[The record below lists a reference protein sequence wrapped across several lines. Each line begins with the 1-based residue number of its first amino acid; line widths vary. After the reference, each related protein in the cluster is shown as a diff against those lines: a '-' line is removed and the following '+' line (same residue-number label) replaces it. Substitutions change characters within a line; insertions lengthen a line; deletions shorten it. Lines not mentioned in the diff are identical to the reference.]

1 MCIKLHDKCAEMR
14 FKSGMSNPQTD
25 ARAVSQND
33 VYSVR
38 PGVVVAEGKTM
49 RNINQHLISERLK
62 ISRSTVSRCF
72 TNHPGINPKTRAKV
86 FALASKM
93 GYSHP
98 EKRVPTGGKAS
109 SRRLAFGVL
118 ICVDLP
124 NFEQTAYGN
133 PGQEL
138 LNGLSEMARAG
149 HVRLDL
155 HFVRPEDLHL
165 NGPSYAKIFSGRRR
179 QWDGVVLIYPFPK
192 TVVDELMARYPVVSL
207 VEQYGTTPLNC
218 VDVDHH
224 RGMTRLVDRLHDLGH
239 RKIGFFTW
247 RYGVEASWALRRYSA
262 YVERMT
268 ELGLAIDHRDVLNVG
283 PRGGLDVEGTHARAA
298 ERTKAGVTAWVCAAD
313 HQTFDL
319 IPYLQSQGLSV
330 PADVSVTGFDGLA
343 SPTSL
348 PTVTTVQIPYH
359 QIGVIGGK
367 RLLDLVGKRFDA
379 AQHILLDCELR
390 PGETIGRVRA
400 AV

>member
-1 MCIKLHDKCAEMR
+1 MP
-14 FKSGMSNPQTD
+14 NPTGPI
-25 ARAVSQND
+25 RASAQND
-33 VYSVR
+33 IYSVR
-38 PGVVVAEGKTM
+38 GGVVVAEGKTM
-49 RNINQHLISERLK
+49 RNINQHLIAERLK

-86 FALASKM
+86 FALASRM

-98 EKRVPTGGKAS
+98 EKRVVATKGRATV
-109 SRRLAFGVL
+109 RRLAFGVL

-124 NFEQTAYGN
+124 NFEQTAYAN

-138 LNGLSEMARAG
+138 LNGLSDLARAN

-224 RGMTRLVDRLHDLGH
+224 RGISRLVERLHALGH

-247 RYGVEASWALRRYSA
+247 RYGVEASWALRRFSA
-262 YVERMT
+262 FVEYMT
-268 ELGLAIDHRDVLNVG
+268 ALGLPIDPRDIINVG
-283 PRGGLDVEGTHARAA
+283 PHGGVDVPVAHARVA
-298 ERTKAGVTAWVCAAD
+298 ERIKEGVTAWLCAAD
-313 HQTFDL
+313 HQVFEL

-330 PADVSVTGFDGLA
+330 PRDVSIAGFDGLA
-343 SPTSL
+343 GPAAL
-348 PTVTTVQIPYH
+348 PAITTVEIPYH
-359 QIGVIGGK
+359 NIGVIGGR
-367 RLLDLVGKRFDA
+367 RLLDMVNKRFDA

-390 PGETIGRVRA
+390 AGVTTGPVPVA
-400 AV
+400 AVIAKSSIR

>member
-1 MCIKLHDKCAEMR
+1 MELR
-14 FKSGMSNPQTD
+14 FILVMPNPTGP
-25 ARAVSQND
+25 ARASTQND

-38 PGVVVAEGKTM
+38 GDVVVTEGKTM
-49 RNINQHLISERLK
+49 RSINQHLIAERLK

-98 EKRVPTGGKAS
+98 EKRVVVAKGRATV
-109 SRRLAFGVL
+109 RRLAFGVL

-138 LNGLSEMARAG
+138 LNGLSELARAN

-224 RGMTRLVDRLHDLGH
+224 RGISRLVERLHALGH

-247 RYGVEASWALRRYSA
+247 RYGVEASWALRRFSA
-262 YVERMT
+262 FVERMT
-268 ELGLAIDHRDVLNVG
+268 ALGLPVDARDIINVG
-283 PRGGLDVEGTHARAA
+283 PHGGVDAPVAHARVA
-298 ERTKAGVTAWVCAAD
+298 ERTKAGVTAWLCAAD
-313 HQTFDL
+313 HQVFEL
-319 IPYLQSQGLSV
+319 IPYLQSQGLAV
-330 PADVSVTGFDGLA
+330 PRDVSVAGFDGLA
-343 SPTSL
+343 SPVTL
-348 PTVTTVQIPYH
+348 PAITTVEIPYH
-359 QIGVIGGK
+359 HIGVIGGK
-367 RLLDLVGKRFDA
+367 RLLDLVNKRFDA

-390 PGETIGRVRA
+390 AGETIGPVPTAAIAARA
-400 AV
+400 